1 MDSDKRDH
9 YRVEDTAVVAYEVV
23 SEDYADDPQNAPFPV
38 SPVFRQLEALNTL
51 EFEARDLA
59 QARTGGDDQL
69 RAWMANMDARLD
81 LIGRCLLLADATDA
95 DEPGTVVVGNGGVAF
110 TANELLATG
119 TYIGMKLIFTKAGLG
134 ITTFA
139 EARHARLSARG
150 TGFVTGARFHN
161 LKATSR
167 YLLERHIV
175 RLQAAERRERLR
187 ATPGAEP

>member
-1 MDSDKRDH
+1 
-9 YRVEDTAVVAYEVV
+9 
-23 SEDYADDPQNAPFPV
+23 
-38 SPVFRQLEALNTL
+38 
-51 EFEARDLA
+51 
-59 QARTGGDDQL
+59 
-69 RAWMANMDARLD
+69 
-81 LIGRCLLLADATDA
+81 
-95 DEPGTVVVGNGGVAF
+95 
-110 TANELLATG
+110 
-119 TYIGMKLIFTKAGLG
+119 MKLIFTKAGLG

-139 EARHARLSARG
+139 EARDARLSARG